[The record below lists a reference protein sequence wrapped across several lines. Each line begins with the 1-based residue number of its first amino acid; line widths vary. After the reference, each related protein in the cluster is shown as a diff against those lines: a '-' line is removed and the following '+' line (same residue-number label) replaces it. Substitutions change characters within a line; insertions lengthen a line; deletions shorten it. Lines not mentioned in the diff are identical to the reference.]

1 MVKNLKTNKNM
12 KKILTIYGLN
22 PIEFVNLTL
31 LSIPFI
37 FMLLCII
44 GIIFLEIKRSK
55 DSDNYC
61 KWIMSDWN
69 KQFKN
74 K

>member
-1 MVKNLKTNKNM
+1 MVLLMLNLKRNKIM
-12 KKILTIYGLN
+12 IL
-22 PIEFVNLTL
+22 
-31 LSIPFI
+31 IPFGL
-37 FMLLCII
+37 MLLCII
-44 GIIFLEIKRSK
+44 AIIFLEVKRSK
-55 DSDNYC
+55 DADNYC

>member
-1 MVKNLKTNKNM
+1 M

-44 GIIFLEIKRSK
+44 GIILLEVKRSK
-55 DSDNYC
+55 DADNYC

-69 KQFKN
+69 KQFK
-74 K
+74 KK

>member
-1 MVKNLKTNKNM
+1 M

-22 PIEFVNLTL
+22 PIELVNIAL
-31 LSIPFI
+31 LLIPFI
-37 FMLLCII
+37 FMILCII
-44 GIIFLEIKRSK
+44 GILFINVKRNK
-55 DSDNYC
+55 EFNNYC

>member
-1 MVKNLKTNKNM
+1 MKT
-12 KKILTIYGLN
+12 ITTIYGFN
-22 PIEFVNLTL
+22 PIEFVNIIL
-31 LSIPFI
+31 LLIPFI
-37 FMLLCII
+37 FMILCLI
-44 GIIFLEIKRSK
+44 GIIFLEVKRSK
-55 DSDNYC
+55 GADNYC